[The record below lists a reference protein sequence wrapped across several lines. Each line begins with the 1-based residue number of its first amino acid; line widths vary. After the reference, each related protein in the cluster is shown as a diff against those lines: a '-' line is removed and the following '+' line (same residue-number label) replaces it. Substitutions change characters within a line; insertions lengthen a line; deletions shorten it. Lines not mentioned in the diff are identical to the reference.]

1 MLNIIIKYVIL
12 WKIILIIS
20 NMLFCIYFSQYA
32 KLRDY
37 NEAITIKNLIVE
49 NVYYKFN
56 HSYIH
61 ILRDEIAFF
70 SRKK

>member
-1 MLNIIIKYVIL
+1 MENNFNNPNRICYFV
-12 WKIILIIS
+12 
-20 NMLFCIYFSQYA
+20 YFSQYA

-56 HSYIH
+56 RSYIH

>member
-20 NMLFCIYFSQYA
+20 NMLFCIYFFQYA

-56 HSYIH
+56 RSYIH

>member
-32 KLRDY
+32 KLQDY
-37 NEAITIKNLIVE
+37 NEAITIKKSN
-49 NVYYKFN
+49 
-56 HSYIH
+56 S
-61 ILRDEIAFF
+61 
-70 SRKK
+70 

>member
-1 MLNIIIKYVIL
+1 
-12 WKIILIIS
+12 
-20 NMLFCIYFSQYA
+20 MLFCIYFSQYA

-49 NVYYKFN
+49 NIYYKFN

>member
-1 MLNIIIKYVIL
+1 
-12 WKIILIIS
+12 
-20 NMLFCIYFSQYA
+20 MLFCIYFYQYA

-56 HSYIH
+56 RLYIH